1 FTSIEVLTVLWRM
14 IVPKL
19 IAIILRGL
27 LKYAQIMGI
36 VYFRVKNTDVL
47 NVNWLTWISVIIRL
61 MTVSVFAYDYFLI
74 VLRQKRII
82 LKVILG
88 MRLFLCIP
96 SNCFIMGFQIFR
108 GSEVIELVKN
118 LLKLFRKVKKLCRR
132 QEMGFRAKR
141 ELFLIL
147 TIAFIMPHEVLYI
160 LAFRPSTQWNFQDV
174 RTVYFN
180 GYITVGTNVFLH
192 INFLVYLSFGFL
204 YSELNKY
211 IVNNLMPQLQ
221 DNHLQSDLRQR
232 WKLRRKLEG
241 CFDLYRDIFTVNTVY
256 QRFFQLPLALGLV
269 HKIMLTG
276 SVAYVLVIER
286 KFQSFWLI
294 AIIFKHIYDL
304 FLLTYS
310 VERAV
315 TESSII
321 RLVNF
326 ETFGVSNLKEFRIL
340 LDTFYTYLNLN
351 KFRVCILGLFDVSNR
366 FFLLVLSAIISWL
379 VFVIQYGL
387 QMGHS

>member
-1 FTSIEVLTVLWRM
+1 M

-19 IAIILRGL
+19 IAVLLRGL

-47 NVNWLTWISVIIRL
+47 NVSWLKWISVIIRL
-61 MTVSVFAYDYFLI
+61 ITVSIFAYDYFLI
-74 VLRQKRII
+74 VLGKKWII

-88 MRLFLCIP
+88 MRLILCIP
-96 SNCFIMGFQIFR
+96 SNCLIMEFQIFR

-118 LLKLFRKVKKLCRR
+118 FLKMFRKVKKLCRR
-132 QEMGFRAKR
+132 QEMGFRAKW

-147 TIAFIMPHEVLYI
+147 TIACIMPHEALYI
-160 LAFRPSTQWNFQDV
+160 LAFRASPQWNFQDV
-174 RTVYFN
+174 RTIFFN
-180 GYITVGTNVFLH
+180 GYITMGTNVFLH

-211 IVNNLMPQLQ
+211 IFKNLMPLLQ
-221 DNHLQSDLRQR
+221 DQGLQSDPRQMR
-232 WKLRRKLEG
+232 KLRRKLER
-241 CFDLYRDIFTVNTVY
+241 CFNLYRDIFTVNTVY

-286 KFQSFWLI
+286 KFQSFWMI

-304 FLLTYS
+304 LLLTYS
-310 VERAV
+310 VQRAV

-326 ETFGVSNLKEFRIL
+326 ETFGVSSLKEFRIL

-366 FFLLVLSAIISWL
+366 LFLLVLSAIISWL

-387 QMGHS
+387 QMGHSWN